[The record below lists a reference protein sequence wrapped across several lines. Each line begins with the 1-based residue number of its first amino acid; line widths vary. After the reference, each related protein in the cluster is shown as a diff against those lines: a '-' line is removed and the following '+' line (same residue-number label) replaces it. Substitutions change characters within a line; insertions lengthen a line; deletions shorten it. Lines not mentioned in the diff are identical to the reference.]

1 MKLDTKDIVNKL
13 KPTLA
18 WLKKHRIVIA
28 IISVLFLYSFMV
40 IEINALNRR
49 EPSEDAIN
57 EKLQTIKRPRID
69 DATIKKIEQLQD
81 NNVDVEALFKTARE
95 NPFQE

>member
-40 IEINALNRR
+40 VEINALNRR

>member
-1 MKLDTKDIVNKL
+1 MSTDIKDIVTKI
-13 KPTLA
+13 KPALG
-18 WLKKHRIVIA
+18 WLKKHSTVVGIVL
-28 IISVLFLYSFMV
+28 VLCLYGWIV
-40 IEINALNRR
+40 IEINSLSRR

-69 DATIKKIEQLQD
+69 QKTIDKIEQLQD
-81 NNVDVEALFKTARE
+81 NNVQVEALFKSARE